1 MKGNEDIVL
10 KTKVIYSTDF
20 SMNYLLFE
28 RFSIGALTGINH
40 FRNPIATALKLG
52 GVIRYELIEDSF
64 GYVFVQFS
72 GFFPLH
78 NVKISTGEAKIVLSI
93 PLLVEESYSV
103 GVILHASYTS
113 FTPAKPLFTDETP
126 DLVEYRGVGFGF
138 GIRF

>member
-1 MKGNEDIVL
+1 
-10 KTKVIYSTDF
+10 
-20 SMNYLLFE
+20 MNYLLFE

-64 GYVFVQFS
+64 GYVFAQFS

-78 NVKISTGEAKIVLSI
+78 NVKISTGEAKIGLSI

-113 FTPAKPLFTDETP
+113 FTPAKPLFADETP